1 MKQLALLGMK
11 SPFTG
16 KSAGIEKKKTETSS
30 TSGGTAGLSSL
41 AQHALA
47 FERET
52 ENPEAAAFAGQFAA
66 MLSAMAEM
74 SLKG

>member
-16 KSAGIEKKKTETSS
+16 KSARIEKKKTETSS

-47 FERET
+47 FEKET
-52 ENPEAAAFAGQFAA
+52 PRRSPEGR
-66 MLSAMAEM
+66 
-74 SLKG
+74 SLK